1 MRENIK
7 TRLRIIVPVDVLHS
21 SLDPANSSVQNRL
34 DLYSSSTVVWGFC
47 VCRMLFYFLL
57 HSYLKVLYSP
67 PARGARS
74 PSSVMSGLCCVRTRP
89 VFQFRGRFFAEA
101 VDFFFASISHH
112 LKTSFAVHRIT
123 RTRGSL
129 VSMCVC
135 TKSTQS
141 EYERAKKYTPHNGRL
156 LPQTFLFLPPPK
168 KAQSLSRPV
177 RNHRMT
183 EVCYKMRLTYSVSP
197 CEVVRWEL
205 W

>member
-1 MRENIK
+1 M
-7 TRLRIIVPVDVLHS
+7 
-21 SLDPANSSVQNRL
+21 SVVCCFIFCFILTSKFCTHHQQEGQNRL
-34 DLYSSSTVVWGFC
+34 HRSCPACAVYVRDLSFNFVVDF
-47 VCRMLFYFLL
+47 FLKL
-57 HSYLKVLYSP
+57 L
-67 PARGARS
+67 
-74 PSSVMSGLCCVRTRP
+74 
-89 VFQFRGRFFAEA
+89 
-101 VDFFFASISHH
+101 FFFASISHH

-177 RNHRMT
+177 QNHRMT
-183 EVCYKMRLTYSVSP
+183 EVRYKMRLTYSISP
-197 CEVVRWEL
+197 CEVVR
-205 W
+205 